1 MFCLRSIH
9 ILCVSTLCCGVSM
22 IQASEGSNHQ
32 NSSPHLTPAKLVG
45 SRFPQDA
52 FGDIT
57 VALVGYCPPPSALAK
72 YETEATTQQYFIHIA
87 PSNVQICRHG
97 NFKFLSIY
105 HVYGG
110 PVSAALI
117 EELGYYGIKYV
128 LAYGLAGGLGTKGLK
143 MGGVYLI
150 ESALAADGTT
160 PHYTNESLVHSD
172 PDLNNLILKLSKPH
186 PQLHEIVRVQAIT
199 GDAIYREYDDELES
213 AIAAQCDV
221 INCDSSHLFAVSKEI
236 GIITTECGIIS
247 DVIGNGQSD
256 WDSTL
261 SVILTNGDESV
272 QNPLDRVG
280 DIVELYVE
288 KLLPELPKN

>member
-1 MFCLRSIH
+1 MLSLKSIPMLCLGM
-9 ILCVSTLCCGVSM
+9 LCCVVSM
-22 IQASEGSNHQ
+22 IQANEERNYR

-45 SRFPQDA
+45 SRFPKDT

-57 VALVGYCPPPSALAK
+57 VALVGYCPPPNALAK
-72 YETEATTQQYFIHIA
+72 YKTEATTEQYFIHIA
-87 PSNVQICRHG
+87 PSNVQISQHG

-143 MGGVYLI
+143 MGGVYLV
-150 ESALAADGTT
+150 ESALATDGTT
-160 PHYTNESLVHSD
+160 PHYTNESLIYSD
-172 PDLNNLILKLSKPH
+172 PNLNSLILKLSNSYPE
-186 PQLHEIVRVQAIT
+186 LHEMVHVQAIT
-199 GDAIYREYDDELES
+199 GDAIYREYDNELEV

-236 GIITTECGIIS
+236 GITTTECGVIS

-261 SVILTNGDESV
+261 SVMLTSRDESD

-280 DIVELYVE
+280 EIVELYVE
-288 KLLPELPKN
+288 KLLPELSKS